1 MRTIL
6 GTTGF
11 LSPRNSTAKVLWAL
25 LVLVNAINGSAQSS
39 TNTTVTVNR
48 TTGLLLNATN
58 IFSANTNLLIPAI
71 EDYIIQPGGAL
82 ATLNGLSGSTQTFAV
97 DDSGSDFNIVSS
109 GSTHT
114 FNLPFASSTIP
125 GKLSHVDWQ
134 TFNAKVGPTR
144 QVIAGSGLSGG
155 GALSGDVTLT
165 LSGSPALGTATA
177 TSINGTTI
185 PTSKTLV
192 VTTDTIASLASTT
205 SLQLSGVLSDES
217 GSGAALFGT
226 SPTITTPTISGA
238 ISFPAGTR
246 QTFNPNSTTP
256 GLNVGAVSSDPSSLS
271 NGDVWLQ
278 STSGRL
284 RARLGG
290 SSVDVATGAQQDFEL
305 TTVSSSANIAVDL
318 NANQFQT
325 LTLSADTALTTSNR
339 SSSKGRAV
347 TLFVTASGAQRIVT
361 LNASW
366 KNYGSSSTVT
376 IPSGKEAVI
385 SLMCLGSAET
395 DVRVDY
401 RIQP

>member
-1 MRTIL
+1 MTTIL
-6 GTTGF
+6 TTKRF
-11 LSPRNSTAKVLWAL
+11 SFPMNSTAKHLAAVLLFAAL
-25 LVLVNAINGSAQSS
+25 NVFGQSS
-39 TNTTVTVNR
+39 TNTTITVNK
-48 TTGLLLNATN
+48 TSGKLLNATN
-58 IFSANTNLLIPAI
+58 LFSGNTNLLIPAI
-71 EDYIIQPGGAL
+71 SDYIIEPGGAL
-82 ATLNGLSGSTQTFAV
+82 ASLNGLTGATQTFAV
-97 DDSGSDFNIVSS
+97 DDSGTDFDIVSS
-109 GSTHT
+109 GSSHT
-114 FNLPFASSTIP
+114 FNLPFASALTS
-125 GKLSHVDWQ
+125 GKLSSVDFS
-134 TFNAKVGPTR
+134 TFNSKVGPTR

-155 GALSGDVTLT
+155 GALSGDVTIS

-246 QTFNPNSTTP
+246 QTFAPNSTTP
-256 GLNVGAVSSDPSSLS
+256 GLNVGSVSADPSSLS
-271 NGDVWLQ
+271 NGDLWLQ

-284 RARLGG
+284 RSRLGG
-290 SSVDVATGAQQDFEL
+290 SSVDIATGAQQDYEL
-305 TTVSSSANIAVDL
+305 TTVSSGANIAVDL
-318 NANQFQT
+318 NGNQYQT

-366 KNYGSSSTVT
+366 KNYGSSATVT

-385 SLMCLGSAET
+385 SLMSLGSAET